1 MKKSLIITIFLMLL
15 LSSCYAVS
23 VGSDIKESPAE
34 FELRMEE
41 QIKPADRTTH
51 SGTLKDPIPIGEYA
65 EWGIYHENRLL
76 DEITDYTV
84 RMKVNYS
91 ARGDKA
97 LKLYNAYKKEEADY
111 EAAHSSH
118 YFNTYQE
125 YYPKLGNELIIVNI
139 TIGIDSEEDTP
150 LDLSPSDFNF
160 ATSSGVKITSGK
172 NWVRNNF
179 EYYNSIDF
187 ELYPSGEASGNIVYE
202 IPQGKD
208 IYLEF
213 VGVWFKV
220 E

>member
-34 FELRMEE
+34 FALRMEE

-51 SGTLKDPIPIGEYA
+51 SGTLKDPIPIGEYT